1 VIDADATLTIGQI
14 ARRAGV
20 ATSAIRYYESVG
32 VLPEPVRV
40 GGQRRYAPDVVRR
53 LAIVDVAQR
62 AGFTLAEIADLLNTD
77 DAPAYQ
83 RMRELAERKLPEID
97 ALIRRAE
104 AVRRW
109 LEMTRA
115 CDCDTIDMCSLFDDR
130 LLRPDDRPARRMGAV
145 AV

>member
-1 VIDADATLTIGQI
+1 VTDAAARLTIGEI

-32 VLPEPVRV
+32 VLPQPPRV
-40 GGQRRYAPDVVRR
+40 GGQRRYSPDVVRR
-53 LAIVDVAQR
+53 LAIIDVAQR
-62 AGFTLAEIADLLNTD
+62 AGFTLAEIAELLDTD
-77 DAPAYQ
+77 GAPAYR

-109 LEMTRA
+109 LELARA
-115 CDCDTIDMCSLFDDR
+115 CDCDTVDMCALFDGGI
-130 LLRPDDRPARRMGAV
+130 LRP
-145 AV
+145 